1 MGNFASLL
9 QEIAFS
15 ALTAAK
21 KLVIEAPKALEKM
34 GHLAEKMLFCVEG
47 AFRGGGGGGRR
58 GAFFLLLYSG
68 GYPCG

>member
-34 GHLAEKMLFCVEG
+34 GYLAEKMLFCVEG
-47 AFRGGGGGGRR
+47 AFRGGGGRAEGG
-58 GAFFLLLYSG
+58 FLLLLYSG